1 MNAQILAAARKATVT
16 LEDLL
21 DLVDNEDLQV
31 AIEYLKERENQW
43 QDYLSL
49 PST

>member
-1 MNAQILAAARKATVT
+1 MNPQILAKARKATVT

-31 AIEYLKERENQW
+31 AIEYLKEREKEW